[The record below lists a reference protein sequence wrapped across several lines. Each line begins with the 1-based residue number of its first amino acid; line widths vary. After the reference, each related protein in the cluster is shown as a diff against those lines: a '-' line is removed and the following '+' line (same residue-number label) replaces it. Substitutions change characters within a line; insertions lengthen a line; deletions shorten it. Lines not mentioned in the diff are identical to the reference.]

1 MPLSLRKKRLEKQNY
16 DSIKMEKTPDTLQ
29 DKATGAQNFC
39 AFFGLGENI
48 FFYRKDKPARVYL
61 FYGKYLIVSV
71 CSYFLYFFLAP
82 SAVLATIR

>member
-16 DSIKMEKTPDTLQ
+16 DSIKMEKTPDTLR

-48 FFYRKDKPARVYL
+48 FFI
-61 FYGKYLIVSV
+61 GKINPLEYT
-71 CSYFLYFFLAP
+71 FFMEN
-82 SAVLATIR
+82 I